1 MPTPAII
8 RGSDQFFVTNYY
20 GNGGG
25 QKVGKF
31 QPFTDSGTI
40 AKSCTFNSPD
50 SARLSRTPSGTGTS
64 KKTFT
69 ISVWMKRGRNINYDS
84 SHTQSIYS
92 VYHGN
97 NSRYSVFGLYNG
109 GSGNPNHF
117 RFFLGKYTT
126 GSSTS
131 GYDWYTNRTLEDNAK
146 WYHLMGVVDTTDS
159 TADDRVKMYIDGERI
174 TSFASSSNPSLN
186 DEFYFG
192 SERTNYISI
201 FDGSNHEFDGY
212 LAEFNF
218 VDGTALTPDTFGLT
232 DTSTGRWI
240 PKTLT
245 GITYGTN
252 GTRLEFANNAGQ
264 TIGDDTSGNTNDFT
278 VTNLAATDITPDS
291 PTQNYPVFDYSMSSS
306 VLYEGNRQALGSGN
320 GTRQAYTTMTID
332 PSDQTGYYIEFKLVQ
347 ATYSNFGFMRDDIF
361 NGNQI
366 YISEGMVAMN
376 YVDDLYQDGTN
387 VYAGSDTFSNDDII
401 GFYVRDSKLYYSI
414 NGTMQNSSNPIG
426 TFKPGRYRITVGH
439 QANYSPR
446 GHVEIICPSSKWNY
460 TPSGSFADYREI
472 QQDNLPELTP
482 GKPDWVWIKNR
493 DAADSHQWY
502 DSSRGLPIK
511 LSSDLNSAESTINDG
526 VQKFLKG
533 GVDIEDDVSINTSG
547 EDYIAWNWLAN
558 GGTETANTDG
568 SGSAIACTIQ
578 ANPTAGFSIV
588 KWEGDNG
595 QTQVAH
601 GLSQAPEVSIQK
613 KRNGSGNWWVYS
625 TVGPNAYNYN
635 NLNTYNTWSNYTET
649 APSAKTFTS
658 HGWTTGQDV
667 IAYNFHSVPG
677 FSKIGKYIG
686 NANADGPFIYLGFKP
701 RWFLHKANN
710 GASWYLYD
718 TVRSPHN
725 PALLPLFPNTTGT
738 ESSNVYGFDF
748 LSNGIKVRQP
758 TGYGANYSSV
768 LVWYMA
774 FAEHPF
780 IGDGVSPATAR

>member
-25 QKVGKF
+25 QRVGKF
-31 QPFTDSGTI
+31 QPYTDNGTI
-40 AKSCTFNSPD
+40 AKSLTFEDGDNAYLQRTND
-50 SARLSRTPSGTGTS
+50 SGDRTRA
-64 KKTFT
+64 T
-69 ISVWMKRGRNINYDS
+69 ISVWVKRATRNTVQYIFDVYD
-84 SHTQSIYS
+84 
-92 VYHGN
+92 
-97 NSRYSVFGLYNG
+97 
-109 GSGNPNHF
+109 
-117 RFFLGKYTT
+117 
-126 GSSTS
+126 GSSSNDGMMRFNTDNTMS
-131 GYDWYTNRTLEDNAK
+131 VRLGSASSLLYITNRTFEDTSR
-146 WYHLMGVVDTTDS
+146 WYHFVLAVNTNES
-159 TADDRVKMYIDGERI
+159 TAADRAKLYVDGERI
-174 TSFASSSNPSLN
+174 TSFSTQTNDGGGTTQFNYSSAN
-186 DEFYFG
+186 FRIG
-192 SERTNYISI
+192 STTS
-201 FDGSNHEFDGY
+201 GSYDFDGY
-212 LAEFNF
+212 IAEFNYI
-218 VDGTALTPDTFGLT
+218 DGTVYEPSTFGMT

-252 GTRLEFANNAGQ
+252 GHRLEFANTAGQ
-264 TIGDDTSGNTNDFT
+264 TIGDDTSGNTNDFS
-278 VTNLAATDITPDS
+278 VTNLVVTDITPDS
-291 PTQNYPVFDYSMSSS
+291 PTQNFPTFDHNMSSS
-306 VLYEGNRQALGSGN
+306 VLSEGNRRALGSGN

-332 PSDQTGYYIEFKLVQ
+332 PSDSTGYYIEFKLIS
-347 ATYSNFGFMRDDIF
+347 ATYSNFGFRKDENF
-361 NGNQI
+361 NGNE
-366 YISEGMVAMN
+366 YYASEGFVAMN

-387 VYAGSDTFSNDDII
+387 VYAGSDTFSNDDVI

-439 QANYSPR
+439 QANYTPR
-446 GHVEIICPSSKWNY
+446 GHVEIVCPSSKWSY
-460 TPSGSFADYREI
+460 PPSGGFADYREI

-482 GKPDWVWIKNR
+482 AKPDWVWIKNR
-493 DAADSHQWY
+493 DSTDSHQWY

-511 LSSDLNSAESTINDG
+511 LSSDVNSAESTINDG
-526 VQKFLKG
+526 VQRFLKG
-533 GVDIEDDVSINTSG
+533 GFDIEDDVAINTSG
-547 EDYIAWNWLAN
+547 EDYMSWNWLGN

-578 ANPTAGFSIV
+578 ANQTAGFSIV

-601 GLSQAPEVSIQK
+601 GLSQAPEVLIQK
-613 KRNGSGNWWVYS
+613 KRNGSGNWWLYT

-635 NLNTYNTWSNYTET
+635 NLNTNSSFSNYTQT

-658 HGWTTGQDV
+658 HGWTTGQD
-667 IAYNFHSVPG
+667 IISYNFHSVPG
-677 FSKIGKYIG
+677 YSKIGTYMG

-701 RWFLHKANN
+701 RWFMHKANN
-710 GASWYLYD
+710 AASWYIYD
-718 TVRSPHN
+718 SLRSPFN
-725 PALLPLFPNTTGT
+725 PMLLPLFADTSNA
-738 ESSNVYGFDF
+738 ESSNIYGFDF

>member
-25 QKVGKF
+25 QRVGKF
-31 QPFTDSGTI
+31 QPYTDNGTI
-40 AKSCTFNSPD
+40 AKSCIFNSGD
-50 SARLSRTPSGTGTS
+50 SPGLSHTLSGDGN
-64 KKTFT
+64 KKKFT
-69 ISVWMKRGRNINYDS
+69 ISAWVKPNKATGDY
-84 SHTQSIYS
+84 QA
-92 VYHGN
+92 V
-97 NSRYSVFGLYNG
+97 VVG
-109 GSGNPNHF
+109 GGTS
-117 RFFLGKYTT
+117 
-126 GSSTS
+126 GSSAGIFFNGNMQLYIYFFGANVLT
-131 GYDWYTNRTLEDNAK
+131 TNRSYENYNK
-146 WYHLMGVVDTTDS
+146 WYHIVVRVDSSDS
-159 TADDRVKMYIDGERI
+159 TADDRVRLYVDGTQV
-174 TSFASSSNPSLN
+174 TSFGTRNNPSQDAEDTLFN
-186 DEFYFG
+186 VNAKNIDLGRHTTGTY
-192 SERTNYISI
+192 YL
-201 FDGSNHEFDGY
+201 DAY
-212 LAEFNF
+212 LAEVNF
-218 VDGTALTPDTFGLT
+218 ADGQSYGPETFGIT

-252 GTRLEFANNAGQ
+252 GFRMEFANTAGQ
-264 TIGDDTSGNTNDFT
+264 TIGDDTSGQGNDKT
-278 VTNLAATDITPDS
+278 VVNLVTTDITPDS
-291 PTQNYPVFDYSMSSS
+291 PTQNFPTFDYNMSSS
-306 VLYEGNRQALGSGN
+306 VLSEGNRRALGSGN

-332 PSDQTGYYIEFKLVQ
+332 PSDSTGYYIEFKLIQ
-347 ATYSNFGFMRDDIF
+347 ATYANFGFRKDENF
-361 NGNQI
+361 NGNE
-366 YISEGMVAMN
+366 YYASEGFVAMN

-387 VYAGSDTFSNDDII
+387 VYAGSDTFSNDDVI
-401 GFYVRDSKLYYSI
+401 GFYVKNSELRYSI

-439 QANYSPR
+439 QANYTPR
-446 GHVEIICPSSKWNY
+446 GHVEIVCPSSKWSY
-460 TPSGSFADYREI
+460 PPSGGFADYREI

-493 DAADSHQWY
+493 DSTDSHQWY

-511 LSSDLNSAESTINDG
+511 ISSDTNTAESTIDDG

-533 GVDIEDDVSINTSG
+533 GFEVEDDVAINTSG
-547 EDYIAWNWLAN
+547 EDYMSWNWLGN

-578 ANPTAGFSIV
+578 ANQTAGFSIV

-601 GLSQAPEVSIQK
+601 GLSQAPEVLIQK
-613 KRNGSGNWWVYS
+613 VRNGSNNWYVYT

-635 NLNTYNTWSNYTET
+635 NIHTNASFSNYTQT

-658 HGWTTGQDV
+658 HGWTTGQD
-667 IAYNFHSVPG
+667 IISYNFHSVPG
-677 FSKIGKYIG
+677 YSKIGTYTG

-701 RWFLHKANN
+701 RWFMHKANN
-710 GASWYLYD
+710 AASWYIYD
-718 TVRSPHN
+718 TLRSPFN
-725 PALLPLFPNTTGT
+725 PMLLPLFADTANG
-738 ESSNVYGFDF
+738 ESTNVYGFDF

-758 TGYGANYSSV
+758 TGYGANYSGV
-768 LVWYMA
+768 LVWFMA

>member
-8 RGSDQFFVTNYY
+8 RGSDQFFVNNYY

-25 QKVGKF
+25 QRVGKF
-31 QPFTDSGTI
+31 QPYTDNGTI
-40 AKSCTFNSPD
+40 AKSCIFNSGD
-50 SARLSRTPSGTGTS
+50 SPGLSHTLSGDGN
-64 KKTFT
+64 KKKFT
-69 ISVWMKRGRNINYDS
+69 ISAWVKPNKATGGYQGIITGGGS
-84 SHTQSIYS
+84 SSGS
-92 VYHGN
+92 AA
-97 NSRYSVFGLYNG
+97 GLYFNG
-109 GSGNPNHF
+109 NMQIYVY
-117 RFFLGKYTT
+117 FFGANVLT
-126 GSSTS
+126 
-131 GYDWYTNRTLEDNAK
+131 TNRSYENYNK
-146 WYHLMGVVDTTDS
+146 WYHIVARVDSSDS
-159 TADDRVKMYIDGERI
+159 TADDRVRLYVDGTQV
-174 TSFASSSNPSLN
+174 TSFGTRSNPSQDAEDTLFN
-186 DEFYFG
+186 VNAKNIDLGRHTTGTY
-192 SERTNYISI
+192 YL
-201 FDGSNHEFDGY
+201 DAY
-212 LAEFNF
+212 LAEVNF
-218 VDGTALTPDTFGLT
+218 ADGQSYGPETFGLT

-252 GTRLEFANNAGQ
+252 GFRMEFANTAGQ
-264 TIGDDTSGNTNDFT
+264 TIGDDTSGQGNDKT
-278 VTNLAATDITPDS
+278 VVNLVTTDITPDS
-291 PTQNYPVFDYSMSSS
+291 PTQNFPTFDYNMSSS
-306 VLYEGNRQALGSGN
+306 VLSEGNRRALGSGN

-332 PSDQTGYYIEFKLVQ
+332 PYDSTGYYIEFKLIQ
-347 ATYSNFGFMRDDIF
+347 ATYSNFGFRKDENF
-361 NGNQI
+361 NGNE
-366 YISEGMVAMN
+366 YYASEGFVAMN

-387 VYAGSDTFSNDDII
+387 VYAGSDTFSNDDVI
-401 GFYVRDSKLYYSI
+401 GFYVKNGELRYSI

-426 TFKPGRYRITVGH
+426 NFKPGRYRITVGH
-439 QANYSPR
+439 QANYTPR
-446 GHVEIICPSSKWNY
+446 GHVEIVCPSSKWSY
-460 TPSGSFADYREI
+460 PPSGGFADYREI

-511 LSSDLNSAESTINDG
+511 LSSDVNSAESTIDDG

-533 GVDIEDDVSINTSG
+533 GFEVEDDVAINTSG
-547 EDYIAWNWLAN
+547 EDYISWNWIGN

-601 GLSQAPEVSIQK
+601 GLSQAPEVLIQK

-635 NLNTYNTWSNYTET
+635 NLNTNSSWTNYTQT

-658 HGWTTGQDV
+658 HGWTTGQD
-667 IAYNFHSVPG
+667 IISYNFHSVPG
-677 FSKIGKYIG
+677 FSKIGSYMG
-686 NANADGPFIYLGFKP
+686 NASADGPFIYLGFKP
-701 RWFLHKANN
+701 RWFMHKANN
-710 GASWYLYD
+710 AASWYIYD
-718 TVRSPHN
+718 TLRSPMN
-725 PALLPLFPNTTGT
+725 PMLLPLFADTTGT
-738 ESSNVYGFDF
+738 ESSNIQGFDF
-748 LSNGIKVRQP
+748 LSNGIKVRQA
-758 TGYGANYSSV
+758 TGYGANYSGV